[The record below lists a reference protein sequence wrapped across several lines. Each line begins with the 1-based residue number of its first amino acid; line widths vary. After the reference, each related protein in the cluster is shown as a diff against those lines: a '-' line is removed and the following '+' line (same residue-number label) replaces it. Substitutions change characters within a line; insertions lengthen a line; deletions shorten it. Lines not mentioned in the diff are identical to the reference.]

1 MRQTCRSL
9 SIMAEGLKYC
19 KGIATMPSYPYT
31 LHDTGEHWLV
41 QAGGLAMSIMGIDV
55 GTTGTKSV
63 LFDDSGAIIASHY
76 VEYPLH
82 TPAPDQCELNP
93 REVWAAVKDT
103 MTVAAAHSSAVDP
116 VKAIG
121 ISTLGDSL
129 TLLDKKGEPLS
140 NTLVGAADRRAVPQ
154 MEKLL
159 QSYDRA
165 SLFDVTGEPLSA
177 ASVIPKILW
186 FRDNKPD
193 VFESTAKFSGWQ
205 EMVHQRLGL
214 DPSIDY
220 SLASR
225 TMLMDVRKRDWATD
239 LLHSCGLSPDQF
251 HSLTPSYHVVGTLGS
266 SVAETLGLQKGI
278 PVVAG
283 GFDQCCCAL
292 GAGVLSE
299 GQAANTIGTLEA
311 ITVISKSLHLNP
323 ALLEGF
329 YGCGIYVTGDSF
341 FSLGYVTTSGGVLK
355 WYRNILGKDEVEQ
368 ARRQNSDPYDIIL
381 GSVDDKPAPVYVLP
395 SFAGSGT
402 PWLDEREKGS
412 IFGLTLSTEKR
423 DIVKGI
429 LEGICYEVR
438 LNLETLSSA
447 GIAIES
453 LRATGGGTRSNTWMQ
468 LKADITGL
476 PVEVTDVAEAGC
488 LGAAFLGG
496 LGTGLY
502 NSPQDIHDLVKVNR
516 VFEPRSRFHNL
527 YNQSYETYMHLKKTV
542 RGLSL

>member
-1 MRQTCRSL
+1 
-9 SIMAEGLKYC
+9 
-19 KGIATMPSYPYT
+19 
-31 LHDTGEHWLV
+31 
-41 QAGGLAMSIMGIDV
+41 MSIMGVDV
-55 GTTGTKSV
+55 GTTGTKAV
-63 LFDDSGAIIASHY
+63 IFDESGAIITSHY
-76 VEYPLH
+76 IEYPLQ

-93 REVWAAVKDT
+93 HEVWTAVKHT
-103 MTVAAAHSSAVDP
+103 MSTAAAESAPADP

-129 TLLDKKGEPLS
+129 TLLDKKGEALS

-154 MEKLL
+154 IEKLL

-165 SLFDVTGEPLSA
+165 SLFEMTGEPLSA

-193 VFESTAKFSGWQ
+193 IYEKTSKFSGWQ
-205 EMVHQRLGL
+205 EIVHQRLGL
-214 DPSIDY
+214 EPSIDY

-225 TMLMDVRKRDWATD
+225 TMLMDVRKRDWATE
-239 LLHSCGLSPDQF
+239 LLHSCGLSPAQF
-251 HSLTPSYHVVGTLGS
+251 HSLTPSHHVVGTLDTS
-266 SVAETLGLQKGI
+266 IAETLGLQKGT

-292 GAGVLSE
+292 GSGVLSE
-299 GQAANTIGTLEA
+299 GQAANTVGTLEG
-311 ITVISKSLHLNP
+311 IIVISESLRLKP
-323 ALLEGF
+323 TLLEGF

-341 FSLGYVTTSGGVLK
+341 FSLGYVTTSGGVLR

-368 ARRQNSDPYDIIL
+368 ARRRNSDPYGIII
-381 GSVDDKPAPVYVLP
+381 GSAEDKPAPLYVLP

-429 LEGICYEVR
+429 LDGICYEVR

-453 LRATGGGTRSNTWMQ
+453 LRATGGGTRSDSWMQ

-476 PVEVTDVAEAGC
+476 PVEVTDVTEAGC

-496 LGTGLY
+496 LGAGLY
-502 NSPQDIHDLVKVNR
+502 NDPRDIHSLVKVAR
-516 VFEPRSRFHNL
+516 VFEPRPRFQTL
-527 YNQSYETYMHLKKTV
+527 YNGHYETYMHLKKTV
-542 RGLSL
+542 RGLAL